1 MELKKTEK
9 LEKSIVALTIEI
21 SAAEIEAAK
30 EKAFKKNGKNITVP
44 GFRKGKA
51 PRKVIEKLYGEGV
64 FFEDALNICYPEAF
78 DAAVAEAALKQV
90 GQADVNIE
98 DMHDDGSVVLVCKV
112 PVEPE
117 VELSAY
123 KGLSAENETVRILA
137 ADVNAEIERMAQRNS
152 SIATVER
159 AAKNGDTVIL
169 DYAGSVDGVAFE
181 GGTAEKQQLKL
192 GSGTFIPGFED
203 QLVGVKAGESKDVV
217 VTFPTEY
224 HAAELAGKEAVFAC
238 TVHEVKETVLP
249 AIDDEFAKDVSET
262 AETLE
267 DLKKEV
273 KERLS
278 EQRNQA
284 VDRQYEEDILTAL
297 IGNMTADIPDAMIE
311 AQVDNLVQDFA
322 YRLQMQGM
330 NLDQYVKM
338 IGAEMGGFR
347 AMFNEQAERQV
358 KVRLALR
365 KVIELEGI
373 EVSEAD
379 IEAKYSELAEQY
391 KMDLEQVKKVLP
403 VEAMIEDLM
412 MDKAM
417 ACVKD
422 SSKPVKKSK
431 KKDEEAKEEAAE

>member
-123 KGLSAENETVRILA
+123 KGLSAEKETVRILA